1 METLSLIHG
10 DLVIDGAGGYVMLTG
25 INRIRQD
32 LSLALLEEYGT
43 DRFHPRWGSIIKQ
56 YLGSAIT
63 PELQQLVKAE
73 VNRVIQ
79 NYIALQQAEVIR
91 STTFDIEGQFDT
103 SDVVRSLDG
112 IDVRTTLDA
121 IYLAAT
127 VTTLSRESVT
137 ISRQIGN

>member
-1 METLSLIHG
+1 METLSLVHG

-25 INRIRQD
+25 TDRIRQD
-32 LSLALLEEYGT
+32 LTLALLEEYGT
-43 DRFHPRWGSIIKQ
+43 DRFHPKWGSIVKQ
-56 YLGSAIT
+56 YLGSPIT

-91 STTFDIEGQFDT
+91 SSTYDVVGRFDT
-103 SDVVRSLDG
+103 SDVVRSLDS

-121 IYLAAT
+121 IYLAAK
-127 VTTLSRESVT
+127 VTTLARESVT
-137 ISRQIGN
+137 LSRQIGL